1 MIFLIFL
8 FRQYMR
14 GARCMTDLKLTGKV
28 AIITGGT
35 KGIGKWTALD
45 MAKRGILLH
54 FEIC

>member
-1 MIFLIFL
+1 
-8 FRQYMR
+8 MR